1 VAASGAADLAGI
13 PHFDL
18 LTPKWGPLS
27 MKVLYVLKKPG
38 TTCPWECAAT
48 NRRRLTL
55 DKRKAGSDSGRVE
68 GTPAGHRGATI
79 HLLPSTRLGLW
90 ALRLLIAFAA
100 LFLTLCALVAAGQT
114 GPWLAL
120 MFIPLGLSALL
131 AVATAAVAIVRRGE
145 RSVLVFLPLVVGII
159 IAFFLVGELI
169 GHE

>member
-1 VAASGAADLAGI
+1 MQA
-13 PHFDL
+13 
-18 LTPKWGPLS
+18 TP
-27 MKVLYVLKKPG
+27 
-38 TTCPWECAAT
+38 T
-48 NRRRLTL
+48 
-55 DKRKAGSDSGRVE
+55 
-68 GTPAGHRGATI
+68 GHRPARI
-79 HLLPSTRLGLW
+79 RLLPETRLGFW
-90 ALRLLIAFAA
+90 AVRFLIAFAVF
-100 LFLTLCALVAAGQT
+100 FLTLCALVAAGQT